1 MATEVKR
8 RRGTTVEHSTF
19 TGAVAEL
26 TVDLTKDT
34 VVVHDGATQGGF
46 PLLREDFDNVPTTA
60 PFTHI
65 TLDTAIFDTAY
76 TETESETQGTLYWNQ
91 DEETL
96 SLVTN
101 GQTIELG
108 QKTEIHVKNQT
119 GAQIDKGEVVYASGT
134 VGNSGRILIT
144 KMIADG
150 TVPAKRIMGVTA
162 ENIANGVDGKII
174 TFGKLKNINTSSF
187 SDGDILYASATT
199 AGALQNTEPSQ
210 ANGHVSLPIAYVI
223 HAHSNG
229 QIFIRV
235 TPIDENEYQNYDAG
249 LADIAGLTPTDS
261 TIIVGDGTNW
271 VAESGATA
279 RASLG
284 LTIGTHVQAW
294 DAQLDDIAGLTPT
307 DGNFIVGNGSNFVAE
322 SGNTARTSL
331 GLGTSDDVQFDD
343 LTLTG
348 VLRTNEIDAQADLV
362 WDDTNNTEIWNTSDY
377 YINGALNI
385 ASNVYITD
393 QLDVGES
400 LTVGT
405 TLDVTGNTTI
415 SGTLDA
421 PTLNTGQG
429 DNELYAMNQNV
440 RTSDSVTF
448 GALTVSGATILSS
461 TLQVDGTVTVNDDI
475 ETADFSSWFTTTP
488 SGFQI
493 SQAGVGDFRTLY
505 IDELV
510 AKAFTAD
517 VAQALAGS
525 DILTKSVAKL
535 NASFVVPSVGA
546 SVSITVEDLEGLS
559 GLQVFEAGD
568 HVRARVVDSTS
579 GLTILDVYGTVSNYA
594 SVAGGTQTW
603 DYTITYAGASN
614 GAVGKT
620 VNKGNIL
627 LDYGTSG
634 SFYIERTV
642 LDRSSGSD
650 FTKVPYN
657 RIVQWTNTVSGSP
670 RAGDPDTVIT
680 VITQSGNLANLTS
693 TYSNVSGFG
702 FFGDNTFLTGSLL
715 VGDLSKA
722 GNYLEYTGSTMNV
735 VTDTFALTAGSM
747 TIDSTN
753 GVVVDS
759 NNFFKQDS
767 TFSFGGGLL
776 SGTSSTLAISG
787 SGASINVST
796 FDLDATDLDI
806 TNSNGGLIQIAHDTT
821 TIPIKFGKT
830 NVGNAPN
837 YDGKYGL
844 EIGSNNYWKVVD
856 GFTTAADYVEFRVG
870 TGTNFIDFDGTN
882 IDIDVDT
889 FDLTAGSMT
898 IDSTDGITIGANDF
912 FKQDKTFSFGG
923 GILSGTSSTVSISG
937 SGATIDVSTFNLNA
951 TTLVI
956 DSATNS
962 GKIAL
967 GATPP
972 SSIASGSGIYFDGT
986 GDALIGDAT
995 GNRIK
1000 FDFSASALEIQSDDF
1015 DLSAG
1020 NLLIDSGT
1028 TSLGGYTPTNATS
1041 IITNADFS
1049 STVNFKDHPLD
1060 PSTPSNP
1067 SGDFGYL
1074 DDSVGWEA
1082 DRTGSS
1088 TFSYDASGDY
1098 VQFTID
1104 SSNGSNAIKM
1114 WQDEGWSDSGTSGT
1128 LSSYFGKTLT
1138 YTFDIRTAP
1147 TANGFQYGEL
1157 FLRVYAYKNI
1167 TDNTQASG
1175 YDYFQIAETK
1185 IVPSDLSGS
1194 SSTSID
1200 VSAVIRSDYQAIR
1213 WSVEFDNFDTTSKAQ
1228 DQYIFVYDVTLGA
1241 YDQTKVTLNSNGLS
1255 VFNSPIKQFTADSNG
1270 FEMVGMDIKTGGLQV
1285 PDIGSVQNLK
1295 TPDVGYLS
1303 VGAVDVGSSF
1313 RLYIKDSDGNAKY
1326 VTISTS

>member
-46 PLLREDFDNVPTTA
+46 PLLREDFSNVPTTA

-65 TLDTAIFDTAY
+65 TLDTAIFDTTY
-76 TETESETQGTLYWNQ
+76 SETGNETQGTLYWNS
-91 DEETL
+91 DEETI

-101 GQTIELG
+101 GESFELG
-108 QKTEIHVKNQT
+108 QKTEIHVRNNT
-119 GAQIDKGEVVYASGT
+119 GSQINKGEVVYASGT
-134 VGNSGRILIT
+134 VGNSGRILIS

-150 TVPAKRIMGVTA
+150 TVTAKRIMGVAA
-162 ENIANGVDGKII
+162 ENIANSTDGKII

-187 SDGDILYASATT
+187 SDGDILYVSSTT
-199 AGALQNTEPSQ
+199 AGAFQNTEPSQ

-235 TPIDENEYQNYDAG
+235 TPIDENEYQDYDAG
-249 LADIAGLTPTDS
+249 LTDIAGLTPTDS
-261 TIIVGDGTNW
+261 NFIVGDGTNW

-279 RASLG
+279 LASLG
-284 LTIGTHVQAW
+284 AQAQ
-294 DAQLDDIAGLTPT
+294 DPQLDDIAGLTPT
-307 DGNFIVGNGSNFVAE
+307 DGNFIVGNGTNFVAE

-331 GLGTSDDVQFDD
+331 GLGTSDSPTFNG
-343 LTLTG
+343 LTSTG
-348 VLRTNEIDAQADLV
+348 VIITDEID
-362 WDDTNNTEIWNTSDY
+362 TTSITWNTSTLEWDATPSEKFNNPVF
-377 YINGALNI
+377 IGT
-385 ASNVYITD
+385 S
-393 QLDVGES
+393 LDVDNGINADQHVHAGSYLKADTYLEVGTS
-400 LTVGT
+400 ATIGT
-405 TLDVTGNTTI
+405 TLNVTGAATLSTLDVSGNTTVGGTLSVTGNTTI

-448 GALTVSGATILSS
+448 GALIVSGATILSS

-603 DYTITYAGASN
+603 DYTITYAGASD

-702 FFGDNTFLTGSLL
+702 FFGDNTFLTGALL

-722 GNYLEYTGSTMNV
+722 GNYLEYNGSALNV
-735 VTDTFALTAGSM
+735 VTG
-747 TIDSTN
+747 
-753 GVVVDS
+753 
-759 NNFFKQDS
+759 
-767 TFSFGGGLL
+767 
-776 SGTSSTLAISG
+776 
-787 SGASINVST
+787 
-796 FDLDATDLDI
+796 
-806 TNSNGGLIQIAHDTT
+806 
-821 TIPIKFGKT
+821 
-830 NVGNAPN
+830 
-837 YDGKYGL
+837 
-844 EIGSNNYWKVVD
+844 
-856 GFTTAADYVEFRVG
+856 
-870 TGTNFIDFDGTN
+870 
-882 IDIDVDT
+882 
-889 FDLTAGSMT
+889 
-898 IDSTDGITIGANDF
+898 
-912 FKQDKTFSFGG
+912 
-923 GILSGTSSTVSISG
+923 
-937 SGATIDVSTFNLNA
+937 TFNLA
-951 TTLVI
+951 TPTLVI
-956 DSATNS
+956 DSTNNKVALGTSANSITIDGTEVGFIADGAGEFKAYADANNYIRLANSALDIKAESFDLETSTVLLNSAGNGRLIVGADADNQLVDDGVGFFVEGNGDFRVGTIQQGTDSYIKFDGSTVSIVTDTFDLATSTLVVDSANN
-962 GKIAL
+962 KIAL
-967 GATPP
+967 GA
-972 SSIASGSGIYFDGT
+972 SADSITIDGTEVGFIADGT
-986 GDALIGDAT
+986 GEFKAFLDANNYIRLANSALDIKAGSFDLATTNLIIDSANELITLGSGNVVTLGKIDANNFGLSLDTHNFWKVSSGEYFFKVGTADNFISFDTSSEELSIDTDTFNLSAGELVIDSSIDKKIVISDGSEAIIAIGD
-995 GNRIK
+995 
-1000 FDFSASALEIQSDDF
+1000 FDFSAEVEDTSSSTATS
-1015 DLSAG
+1015 S
-1020 NLLIDSGT
+1020 ST
-1028 TSLGGYTPTNATS
+1028 TNIKTNATA
-1041 IITNADFS
+1041 TNSATNMDSGFGTYTSAS
-1049 STVNFKDHPLD
+1049 STAVN
-1060 PSTPSNP
+1060 SNFITLRRDYNNTRGKWIRVEFDYSAP
-1067 SGDFGYL
+1067 AANNE
-1074 DDSVGWEA
+1074 SVGDLA
-1082 DRTGSS
+1082 IG
-1088 TFSYDASGDY
+1088 
-1098 VQFTID
+1098 FTI
-1104 SSNGSNAIKM
+1104 N
-1114 WQDEGWSDSGTSGT
+1114 
-1128 LSSYFGKTLT
+1128 YFGKTVEQLNRNPNDT
-1138 YTFDIRTAP
+1138 SA
-1147 TANGFQYGEL
+1147 
-1157 FLRVYAYKNI
+1157 V
-1167 TDNTQASG
+1167 
-1175 YDYFQIAETK
+1175 
-1185 IVPSDLSGS
+1185 SGS
-1194 SSTSID
+1194 VDEYLFIPD
-1200 VSAVIRSDYQAIR
+1200 
-1213 WSVEFDNFDTTSKAQ
+1213 
-1228 DQYIFVYDVTLGA
+1228 GA
-1241 YDQTKVTLNSNGLS
+1241 SYSFIQ
-1255 VFNSPIKQFTADSNG
+1255 VFALAP
-1270 FEMVGMDIKTGGLQV
+1270 TGGLDNV
-1285 PDIGSVQNLK
+1285 APDVHGRINLTNLAVTEISNTHTYTDIGNSGFRVYNSGGRNKLDFTDGK
-1295 TPDVGYLS
+1295 AEGTFETLS
-1303 VGAVDVGSSF
+1303 IGSWEF
-1313 RLYIKDSDGNAKY
+1313 VLDSDGNLELQY
-1326 VTISTS
+1326 DGTLVQQFTRPT

>member
-8 RRGTTVEHSTF
+8 RRGSDSDHVGF

-26 TVDLTKDT
+26 TVNTDDWT
-34 VVVHDGATQGGF
+34 VHVHDGTNNYGY
-46 PLLREDFDNVPTTA
+46 PLLRQDFDNVPTTA

-65 TLDTAIFDTAY
+65 TLDTAIFDTTY
-76 TETESETQGTLYWNQ
+76 TETGSETQGTLYWNS

-101 GQTIELG
+101 GESFELG

-119 GAQIDKGEVVYASGT
+119 GAQINKGEVVYASGT

-144 KMIADG
+144 KMIANG
-150 TVPAKRIMGVTA
+150 TIPAKRIMGVTA
-162 ENIANGVDGKII
+162 ENIADGADGKII
-174 TFGKLKNINTSSF
+174 TFGKLKNIDTSSF
-187 SDGDILYASATT
+187 SDGDILYVSAST
-199 AGALQNTEPSQ
+199 AGAFQNTEPAQ
-210 ANGHVSLPIAYVI
+210 ASGHVSLPIGYVI

-235 TPIDENEYQNYDAG
+235 TPIDENEYQDYDAG
-249 LADIAGLTPTDS
+249 LTDIAGLTPSDGNF
-261 TIIVGDGTNW
+261 IVGDGSNW

-279 RASLG
+279 LASLG
-284 LTIGTHVQAW
+284 AQAQ
-294 DAQLDDIAGLTPT
+294 DPQLDDIAGLTPT
-307 DGNFIVGNGSNFVAE
+307 DGNFIVGNGTNFVAE

-343 LTLTG
+343 LTLSG
-348 VLRTNEIDAQADLV
+348 VLRTNEIDTQADLV
-362 WDDTNNTEIWNTSDY
+362 WNTSTEVWNTSDY
-377 YINGALNI
+377 YISGALNI
-385 ASNVYITD
+385 AGSVYITD
-393 QLDVGES
+393 ELDVAES
-400 LTVGT
+400 VSIGT
-405 TLDVTGNTTI
+405 TLNVTGNTTI

-440 RTSDSVTF
+440 QTSDSVTF
-448 GALTVSGATILSS
+448 GALTVSGATVLSS
-461 TLQVDGTVTVNDDI
+461 TLQVDGTITVNDDI

-488 SGFQI
+488 AGFQI

-594 SVAGGTQTW
+594 SVSGGTQTW

-657 RIVQWTNTVSGSP
+657 RIVKWTNTVSGSP

-693 TYSNVSGFG
+693 TYSNVTGFG

-753 GVVVDS
+753 GIVVDA
-759 NNFFKQDS
+759 NNFFKQDN

-830 NVGNAPN
+830 DTGNAPN

-856 GFTTAADYVEFRVG
+856 GFVDAADYVEFRVG
-870 TGTNFIDFDGTN
+870 TGTNFIDFDGTT
-882 IDIDVDT
+882 IDINVDTFNLNTTNLDISSANQNIVIGTGSALMTVGKLSSAEQGIKIDSGGITNQNYWKLGQGDVQFKVGDGTNFLSFNENAGTFEINTDT
-889 FDLTAGSMT
+889 FDLTAGNLRIKSAGT
-898 IDSTDGITIGANDF
+898 TYPSASANTEVTTSDVSDFRLATLANGFNTSSLAINNNRWVKFQFDYSQSVPAGSFTAGITV
-912 FKQDKTFSFGG
+912 T
-923 GILSGTSSTVSISG
+923 LE
-937 SGATIDVSTFNLNA
+937 VSTNNSTFTDYGLFSDTRIDFN
-951 TTLVI
+951 
-956 DSATNS
+956 TN
-962 GKIAL
+962 
-967 GATPP
+967 
-972 SSIASGSGIYFDGT
+972 YFVADN
-986 GDALIGDAT
+986 AT
-995 GNRIK
+995 GNRLNVVDQSDSTKTEFK
-1000 FDFSASALEIQSDDF
+1000 FTSSQNGSCTGTITMYFYVNEKDTTTHIRFNVLDSSGVTLSGASATNI
-1015 DLSAG
+1015 
-1020 NLLIDSGT
+1020 GT
-1028 TSLGGYTPTNATS
+1028 RDYNPVTEL
-1041 IITNADFS
+1041 
-1049 STVNFKDHPLD
+1049 
-1060 PSTPSNP
+1060 NP
-1067 SGDFGYL
+1067 SGIFTRL
-1074 DDSVGWEA
+1074 SDSL
-1082 DRTGSS
+1082 
-1088 TFSYDASGDY
+1088 
-1098 VQFTID
+1098 IL
-1104 SSNGSNAIKM
+1104 SNGN
-1114 WQDEGWSDSGTSGT
+1114 
-1128 LSSYFGKTLT
+1128 T
-1138 YTFDIRTAP
+1138 YID
-1147 TANGFQYGEL
+1147 YSL
-1157 FLRVYAYKNI
+1157 I
-1167 TDNTQASG
+1167 T
-1175 YDYFQIAETK
+1175 
-1185 IVPSDLSGS
+1185 
-1194 SSTSID
+1194 
-1200 VSAVIRSDYQAIR
+1200 
-1213 WSVEFDNFDTTSKAQ
+1213 
-1228 DQYIFVYDVTLGA
+1228 
-1241 YDQTKVTLNSNGLS
+1241 
-1255 VFNSPIKQFTADSNG
+1255 
-1270 FEMVGMDIKTGGLQV
+1270 
-1285 PDIGSVQNLK
+1285 
-1295 TPDVGYLS
+1295 
-1303 VGAVDVGSSF
+1303 
-1313 RLYIKDSDGNAKY
+1313 
-1326 VTISTS
+1326 

>member
-46 PLLREDFDNVPTTA
+46 PLLREDFSNVPTTA

-65 TLDTAIFDTAY
+65 TLDTAIFDTTY
-76 TETESETQGTLYWNQ
+76 TETGSEAQGTLYWNS

-101 GQTIELG
+101 GESIELG
-108 QKTEIHVKNQT
+108 QKVEIHVKNQT

-134 VGNSGRILIT
+134 VGASGRILVT

-150 TVPAKRIMGVTA
+150 TVAAKRVLGVAA
-162 ENIANGVDGKII
+162 ENIANGADGKVIK
-174 TFGKLKNINTSSF
+174 FGKLRQINTSTF
-187 SDGDILYASATT
+187 SDGDILWVSTT
-199 AGALQNTEPSQ
+199 VAGAFQNTEPSQ
-210 ANGHVSLPIAYVI
+210 SAGDIALPIAYVVYSS
-223 HAHSNG
+223 ASVG
-229 QIFIRV
+229 EIFIRV
-235 TPIDENEYQNYDAG
+235 TPIDENEYQDYDAG
-249 LADIAGLTPTDS
+249 LQDIAGLTPTDS
-261 TIIVGDGTNW
+261 NIIVGDGTNW
-271 VAESGATA
+271 VAESGDTA

-307 DGNFIVGNGSNFVAE
+307 DGNFIVGNGTNFVAE

-348 VLRTNEIDAQADLV
+348 VLRTNEIDTQSDLV
-362 WDDTNNTEIWNTSDY
+362 WNTSTEVWNTSDY
-377 YINGALNI
+377 YISGALNI
-385 ASNVYITD
+385 AGSVYITD
-393 QLDVGES
+393 DLNVAES

-440 RTSDSVTF
+440 QTSDSVTF

-559 GLQVFEAGD
+559 GFQVFEAGD

-579 GLTILDVYGTVSNYA
+579 GLAIFDVYGTVSNYA

-634 SFYIERTV
+634 SYYIERTV
-642 LDRSSGSD
+642 LDRSGTTD

-670 RAGDPDTVIT
+670 NPLDNDTVIT

-702 FFGDNTFLTGSLL
+702 FFGENTFLTGALL

-722 GNYLEYTGSTMNV
+722 SNYLEYNGSALNIVTG
-735 VTDTFALTAGSM
+735 TFNLATPTLV
-747 TIDSTN
+747 IDSTN
-753 GVVVDS
+753 NKVA
-759 NNFFKQDS
+759 
-767 TFSFGGGLL
+767 L
-776 SGTSSTLAISG
+776 GTSANSITIDGTEVGFIADGAGEFKAYADANNYIRLANS
-787 SGASINVST
+787 A
-796 FDLDATDLDI
+796 LDI
-806 TNSNGGLIQIAHDTT
+806 KAESFKLETSTVVLNSAGNGRLI
-821 TIPIKFGKT
+821 
-830 NVGNAPN
+830 VGADADNQLVG
-837 YDGKYGL
+837 DGVGFFVT
-844 EIGSNNYWKVVD
+844 GD
-856 GFTTAADYVEFRVG
+856 GNFRVG
-870 TGTNFIDFDGTN
+870 TIQQGTDSYIKFDGSTVSIVTNTFDLATSTLVVDSANNKIALGASADSITIDGTEVGFIADGTGEFKAFLDANNFIRLADSSLNIKSQQFNLESSTIQLGDSIELITSEITTTYDYSGSTLVFSGLFNNTYNYFGYLEDIDDVNPDGYVFRVGDATNFMELNTSNN
-882 IDIDVDT
+882 IAKIKFDT
-889 FDLTAGSMT
+889 FDLTSGNL
-898 IDSTDGITIGANDF
+898 GI
-912 FKQDKTFSFGG
+912 KSE
-923 GILSGTSSTVSISG
+923 GTSFPSTSINDSSTSTPNTSFLSNVEVVPIDASDNNTVRFKFDYSVNFSTSFSTNFKIRVEGRLTGTTTWQDITLYTDLEYIQHAYTIVTQTLGTINVANESG
-937 SGATIDVSTFNLNA
+937 PTEVFLR
-951 TTLVI
+951 
-956 DSATNS
+956 
-962 GKIAL
+962 
-967 GATPP
+967 
-972 SSIASGSGIYFDGT
+972 
-986 GDALIGDAT
+986 AT
-995 GNRIK
+995 G
-1000 FDFSASALEIQSDDF
+1000 
-1015 DLSAG
+1015 
-1020 NLLIDSGT
+1020 
-1028 TSLGGYTPTNATS
+1028 
-1041 IITNADFS
+1041 
-1049 STVNFKDHPLD
+1049 
-1060 PSTPSNP
+1060 
-1067 SGDFGYL
+1067 
-1074 DDSVGWEA
+1074 
-1082 DRTGSS
+1082 
-1088 TFSYDASGDY
+1088 
-1098 VQFTID
+1098 
-1104 SSNGSNAIKM
+1104 
-1114 WQDEGWSDSGTSGT
+1114 
-1128 LSSYFGKTLT
+1128 
-1138 YTFDIRTAP
+1138 
-1147 TANGFQYGEL
+1147 
-1157 FLRVYAYKNI
+1157 
-1167 TDNTQASG
+1167 
-1175 YDYFQIAETK
+1175 
-1185 IVPSDLSGS
+1185 SGS
-1194 SSTSID
+1194 SQYAGTITFYLF
-1200 VSAVIRSDYQAIR
+1200 VSPDS
-1213 WSVEFDNFDTTSKAQ
+1213 NFDGFRLALDEVGGTASSANASN
-1228 DQYIFVYDVTLGA
+1228 ISGISYDSNLELNPNGVFIRLSDTL
-1241 YDQTKVTLNSNGLS
+1241 VNSNGNIFQDRAL
-1255 VFNSPIKQFTADSNG
+1255 
-1270 FEMVGMDIKTGGLQV
+1270 L
-1285 PDIGSVQNLK
+1285 
-1295 TPDVGYLS
+1295 
-1303 VGAVDVGSSF
+1303 
-1313 RLYIKDSDGNAKY
+1313 
-1326 VTISTS
+1326 TS

>member
-1 MATEVKR
+1 M
-8 RRGTTVEHSTF
+8 
-19 TGAVAEL
+19 
-26 TVDLTKDT
+26 
-34 VVVHDGATQGGF
+34 
-46 PLLREDFDNVPTTA
+46 
-60 PFTHI
+60 
-65 TLDTAIFDTAY
+65 
-76 TETESETQGTLYWNQ
+76 
-91 DEETL
+91 
-96 SLVTN
+96 
-101 GQTIELG
+101 
-108 QKTEIHVKNQT
+108 
-119 GAQIDKGEVVYASGT
+119 
-134 VGNSGRILIT
+134 
-144 KMIADG
+144 
-150 TVPAKRIMGVTA
+150 
-162 ENIANGVDGKII
+162 
-174 TFGKLKNINTSSF
+174 
-187 SDGDILYASATT
+187 
-199 AGALQNTEPSQ
+199 
-210 ANGHVSLPIAYVI
+210 
-223 HAHSNG
+223 
-229 QIFIRV
+229 
-235 TPIDENEYQNYDAG
+235 
-249 LADIAGLTPTDS
+249 
-261 TIIVGDGTNW
+261 
-271 VAESGATA
+271 
-279 RASLG
+279 
-284 LTIGTHVQAW
+284 
-294 DAQLDDIAGLTPT
+294 
-307 DGNFIVGNGSNFVAE
+307 
-322 SGNTARTSL
+322 
-331 GLGTSDDVQFDD
+331 
-343 LTLTG
+343 
-348 VLRTNEIDAQADLV
+348 RTNEIDTQADLV
-362 WDDTNNTEIWNTSDY
+362 WNTSTEVWNTSDY
-377 YINGALNI
+377 YISGALNI
-385 ASNVYITD
+385 AGSVYITD
-393 QLDVGES
+393 ELDVAES
-400 LTVGT
+400 VSIGT
-405 TLDVTGNTTI
+405 TLNVTGNTTI

-429 DNELYAMNQNV
+429 DNELYAMNQDV
-440 RTSDSVTF
+440 QTSDSVTF
-448 GALTVSGATILSS
+448 GALTVSGATVLSS
-461 TLQVDGTVTVNDDI
+461 TLQVDGTITVNDDI

-488 SGFQI
+488 AGFQI

-546 SVSITVEDLEGLS
+546 SVSITVEDLEGLTAS
-559 GLQVFEAGD
+559 QVFEAGD

-594 SVAGGTQTW
+594 SVSGGTQTW

-657 RIVQWTNTVSGSP
+657 RIVKWTNTVSGSP

-693 TYSNVSGFG
+693 TYSNVTGFG

-753 GVVVDS
+753 GIVVDA
-759 NNFFKQDS
+759 NNFFKQDN

-830 NVGNAPN
+830 DTGNAPN

-856 GFTTAADYVEFRVG
+856 GFVDAADYVEFRVG

-898 IDSTDGITIGANDF
+898 IDSTNGITIGANDF

-923 GILSGTSSTVSISG
+923 GILSGTATTLSISG
-937 SGATIDVSTFNLNA
+937 AGATIDVST
-951 TTLVI
+951 
-956 DSATNS
+956 
-962 GKIAL
+962 
-967 GATPP
+967 
-972 SSIASGSGIYFDGT
+972 
-986 GDALIGDAT
+986 
-995 GNRIK
+995 
-1000 FDFSASALEIQSDDF
+1000 F

-1028 TSLGGYTPTNATS
+1028 TSLSGYTPTNATS
-1041 IITNADFS
+1041 IITNSDFS

-1088 TFSYDASGDY
+1088 TFSYNASGDY

-1104 SSNGSNAIKM
+1104 SSNGSNAVNM
-1114 WQDEGWSDSGTSGT
+1114 WQDEGYSDSGTSGT

-1147 TANGFQYGEL
+1147 TTNAFQYGEL

-1200 VSAVIRSDYQAIR
+1200 VSAVIRDDYEAIR

-1228 DQYIFVYDVTLGA
+1228 DQYIFIFGVTLGA

-1326 VTISTS
+1326 VTIST

>member
-19 TGAVAEL
+19 TGAIAEL

-46 PLLREDFDNVPTTA
+46 PLLREDLSNVPTTA

-65 TLDTAIFDTAY
+65 TLDTAIFDTTY

-108 QKTEIHVKNQT
+108 QKIEVHVKNQT
-119 GAQIDKGEVVYASGT
+119 GSQIDKGEVVYASGT
-134 VGNSGRILIT
+134 LGASGRILVT

-150 TVPAKRIMGVTA
+150 TIAAKRILGVAA
-162 ENIANGVDGKII
+162 ENIANGADGKVVK
-174 TFGKLKNINTSSF
+174 FGKIRKVDTSAYSN
-187 SDGDILYASATT
+187 GDILWVSTT
-199 AGALQNTEPSQ
+199 VAGAFQNTEPSQ
-210 ANGHVSLPIAYVI
+210 SAGDIALPIAYVVYSS
-223 HAHSNG
+223 SNNG
-229 QIFIRV
+229 EIFVRV

-249 LADIAGLTPTDS
+249 LTDIAGLTPTDS
-261 TIIVGDGTNW
+261 NFIVGDGTNW

-284 LTIGTHVQAW
+284 AQAQ
-294 DAQLDDIAGLTPT
+294 DPQLDDIAGLTPT
-307 DGNFIVGNGSNFVAE
+307 DGNFIVGNGTNFVAE

-348 VLRTNEIDAQADLV
+348 VLRTNEIDTQSDLV
-362 WDDTNNTEIWNTSDY
+362 WNTSTEVWNTSDY
-377 YINGALNI
+377 YISGALNI
-385 ASNVYITD
+385 AGSVYITD
-393 QLDVGES
+393 DLNVAES

-429 DNELYAMNQNV
+429 DNELYAMNQDV
-440 RTSDSVTF
+440 QTTDGVIFDTLSVTNSATI
-448 GALTVSGATILSS
+448 GSTLDVTGATTLNS
-461 TLQVDGTVTVNDDI
+461 TLEVDGTITVNDDI

-488 SGFQI
+488 TGYQI

-535 NASFVVPSVGA
+535 NESFIVPSVGA

-702 FFGDNTFLTGSLL
+702 FFGENTFLTGALL

-830 NVGNAPN
+830 NDSNSPN

-856 GFTTAADYVEFRVG
+856 GFQTASDYVEFRVG
-870 TGTNFIDFDGTN
+870 TGTNFIDFDGTT
-882 IDIDVDT
+882 IDIEVDT
-889 FDLTAGSMT
+889 FDL
-898 IDSTDGITIGANDF
+898 
-912 FKQDKTFSFGG
+912 
-923 GILSGTSSTVSISG
+923 
-937 SGATIDVSTFNLNA
+937 NA
-951 TTLVI
+951 QTLVI
-956 DSATNS
+956 DSGTNN

-1185 IVPSDLSGS
+1185 IVSSDLSGS

>member
-8 RRGTTVEHSTF
+8 RRGTTSEHASF

-34 VVVHDGATQGGF
+34 VVVHDGATQAGF
-46 PLLREDFDNVPTTA
+46 PLLREDFSNAIFTVPDARYLLESNNLSDLDNVSTA
-60 PFTHI
+60 RDNLGLGASDDVTFNTVTADLIGDVTGNI
-65 TLDTAIFDTAY
+65 TGDVTGDLTGAIHVQGKNDTG
-76 TETESETQGTLYWNQ
+76 GTLTKGTPVYI
-91 DEETL
+91 
-96 SLVTN
+96 S
-101 GQTIELG
+101 GQVAQGQQFTIG
-108 QKTEIHVKNQT
+108 VADSD
-119 GAQIDKGEVVYASGT
+119 GSGT
-134 VGNSGRILIT
+134 MPSIGILS
-144 KMIADG
+144 ANVNDN
-150 TVPAKRIMGVTA
+150 AMGDIVTH
-162 ENIANGVDGKII
+162 
-174 TFGKLKNINTSSF
+174 GKLIGIDTSSF
-187 SDGDILYASATT
+187 TVGDELFIGSSGTLVNTPPTGESNL
-199 AGALQNTEPSQ
+199 LQK
-210 ANGHVSLPIAYVI
+210 IAKVI
-223 HAHSNG
+223 RVDSTDG
-229 QIFIRV
+229 QIYIMGAGRTNAVPNLDEGKIFAGDANNKAV
-235 TPIDENEYQNYDAG
+235 TTNVIDVN
-249 LADIAGLTPTDS
+249 IASNLV
-261 TIIVGDGTNW
+261 TIN
-271 VAESGATA
+271 
-279 RASLG
+279 
-284 LTIGTHVQAW
+284 
-294 DAQLDDIAGLTPT
+294 
-307 DGNFIVGNGSNFVAE
+307 N
-322 SGNTARTSL
+322 
-331 GLGTSDDVQFDD
+331 D
-343 LTLTG
+343 LTVTG
-348 VLRTNEIDAQADLV
+348 VVRTNELDAQADLV
-362 WDDTNNTEIWNTSDY
+362 WNTATEVWNTSDY
-377 YINGALNI
+377 YFTGAINLAGSL
-385 ASNVYITD
+385 YITD
-393 QLDVGES
+393 ELDVAES

-448 GALTVSGATILSS
+448 GALTVSGATVLSS
-461 TLQVDGTVTVNDDI
+461 TLQVDGTITVNDDI

-535 NASFVVPSVGA
+535 NASFVVPNVGA

-657 RIVQWTNTVSGSP
+657 RIVKWTNTVSGSP

-735 VTDTFALTAGSM
+735 VTDTF
-747 TIDSTN
+747 
-753 GVVVDS
+753 
-759 NNFFKQDS
+759 
-767 TFSFGGGLL
+767 
-776 SGTSSTLAISG
+776 
-787 SGASINVST
+787 
-796 FDLDATDLDI
+796 DLDATDLDI

-830 NVGNAPN
+830 NTGSAPN

-856 GFTTAADYVEFRVG
+856 GFVDAADYVEFRVG
-870 TGTNFIDFDGTN
+870 TGTNFIDFNGTT
-882 IDIDVDT
+882 IDIEVDT
-889 FDLTAGSMT
+889 FDL
-898 IDSTDGITIGANDF
+898 
-912 FKQDKTFSFGG
+912 
-923 GILSGTSSTVSISG
+923 
-937 SGATIDVSTFNLNA
+937 NA
-951 TTLVI
+951 QTLVI
-956 DSATNS
+956 DSGTNN

-972 SSIASGSGIYFDGT
+972 TGITSGSGIYFDGT

-1028 TSLGGYTPTNATS
+1028 TSLGSYTPTDATS

-1185 IVPSDLSGS
+1185 IVSSDLSGS

>member
-1 MATEVKR
+1 
-8 RRGTTVEHSTF
+8 
-19 TGAVAEL
+19 
-26 TVDLTKDT
+26 
-34 VVVHDGATQGGF
+34 
-46 PLLREDFDNVPTTA
+46 
-60 PFTHI
+60 
-65 TLDTAIFDTAY
+65 
-76 TETESETQGTLYWNQ
+76 LYWNS

-101 GQTIELG
+101 GESIELG
-108 QKTEIHVKNQT
+108 QKVEIHVKNQT

-134 VGNSGRILIT
+134 VGASGRILVT

-150 TVPAKRIMGVTA
+150 TVAAKRVLGVAA
-162 ENIANGVDGKII
+162 ENIADGADGKVIK
-174 TFGKLKNINTSSF
+174 FGKLRQINTSTF
-187 SDGDILYASATT
+187 SDGDILWVSTT
-199 AGALQNTEPSQ
+199 VAGGFQNSEPVQ
-210 ANGHVSLPIAYVI
+210 ADGEIALPIAYVVYSS
-223 HAHSNG
+223 ASVG
-229 QIFIRV
+229 EIFIRV
-235 TPIDENEYQNYDAG
+235 TPIDENEYQDYNAG

-261 TIIVGDGTNW
+261 NFIVGNGTNW

-279 RASLG
+279 LASLG
-284 LTIGTHVQAW
+284 AQAQ
-294 DAQLDDIAGLTPT
+294 DPQLDDIAGLTPT
-307 DGNFIVGNGSNFVAE
+307 DGNFIVGNGTNFVAE

-348 VLRTNEIDAQADLV
+348 VLRTNEIDTQADLV
-362 WDDTNNTEIWNTSDY
+362 WDDTNNTEVWNTSDY

-415 SGTLDA
+415 LGTLDA

-440 RTSDSVTF
+440 RTSDNVTF

-579 GLTILDVYGTVSNYA
+579 GLAIFDVYGTVSNY
-594 SVAGGTQTW
+594 STVAGGTQTW

-715 VGDLSKA
+715 VGDLSKS

-753 GVVVDS
+753 GVVVDA

-830 NVGNAPN
+830 NAGNAPN

-856 GFTTAADYVEFRVG
+856 GFDAAADYVEFRVG

-898 IDSTDGITIGANDF
+898 IDSTDGITIGVNDF

-923 GILSGTSSTVSISG
+923 GLLSGTATTLSISG
-937 SGATIDVSTFNLNA
+937 AGATIDVSTFEL
-951 TTLVI
+951 TTTNIRI
-956 DSATNS
+956 DNSFDRTNS
-962 GKIAL
+962 NI
-967 GATPP
+967 T
-972 SSIASGSGIYFDGT
+972 SSVTYSDTLQFSGIFLDSDNYLGHITDVDT
-986 GDALIGDAT
+986 
-995 GNRIK
+995 
-1000 FDFSASALEIQSDDF
+1000 SANSGYLF
-1015 DLSAG
+1015 RVG
-1020 NLLIDSGT
+1020 GT
-1028 TSLGGYTPTNATS
+1028 TSNFLEVNEAGSIAKINFDTFTLDAT
-1041 IITNADFS
+1041 
-1049 STVNFKDHPLD
+1049 
-1060 PSTPSNP
+1060 
-1067 SGDFGYL
+1067 
-1074 DDSVGWEA
+1074 
-1082 DRTGSS
+1082 
-1088 TFSYDASGDY
+1088 DASGGIK
-1098 VQFTID
+1098 ID
-1104 SSNGSNAIKM
+1104 SDNELIQLEDASRVRTQVDVNFGTFSLTETVKYNAD
-1114 WQDEGWSDSGTSGT
+1114 DETLILQSTPYQTGAIQITKGDSFYIDIEAELITFGTLGDGDSAYITVEVYGGTTSGSQT
-1128 LSSYFGKTLT
+1128 NLISSYIGDDLGSVGQRNIVRFSAHSYTYEYINVKITVNSNDGDLNGQFRLKENVVVKSYDSQTRVSLDGVYVNSSNNQYARLT
-1138 YTFDIRTAP
+1138 RS
-1147 TANGFQYGEL
+1147 ANEL
-1157 FLRVYAYKNI
+1157 VGILK
-1167 TDNTQASG
+1167 
-1175 YDYFQIAETK
+1175 
-1185 IVPSDLSGS
+1185 LSGLP
-1194 SSTSID
+1194 TKKPQTTGI
-1200 VSAVIRSDYQAIR
+1200 VYN
-1213 WSVEFDNFDTTSKAQ
+1213 DNG
-1228 DQYIFVYDVTLGA
+1228 TL
-1241 YDQTKVTLNSNGLS
+1241 K
-1255 VFNSPIKQFTADSNG
+1255 
-1270 FEMVGMDIKTGGLQV
+1270 
-1285 PDIGSVQNLK
+1285 
-1295 TPDVGYLS
+1295 
-1303 VGAVDVGSSF
+1303 
-1313 RLYIKDSDGNAKY
+1313 
-1326 VTISTS
+1326 IS

>member
-34 VVVHDGATQGGF
+34 VVVHDGATQAGF
-46 PLLREDFDNVPTTA
+46 PLLREDFSNVPTTA

-65 TLDTAIFDTAY
+65 TLDTAIFDTTY

-108 QKTEIHVKNQT
+108 QKIEVHVKNQT
-119 GAQIDKGEVVYASGT
+119 GSQIDKGEVVYASGT
-134 VGNSGRILIT
+134 LGASGRILVT

-150 TVPAKRIMGVTA
+150 TIAAKRILGVAA
-162 ENIANGVDGKII
+162 ENIANGADGKVVK
-174 TFGKLKNINTSSF
+174 FGKIRKVDTSAYSN
-187 SDGDILYASATT
+187 GDILWVSTT
-199 AGALQNTEPSQ
+199 VAGAFQNTEPSQ
-210 ANGHVSLPIAYVI
+210 SAGDIALPIAYVVYSS
-223 HAHSNG
+223 SNNG
-229 QIFIRV
+229 EIFVRV

-249 LADIAGLTPTDS
+249 LTDIAGLTPTDS
-261 TIIVGDGTNW
+261 NFIVGDGTNW

-284 LTIGTHVQAW
+284 AQAQ
-294 DAQLDDIAGLTPT
+294 DPQLDDIAGLTPT
-307 DGNFIVGNGSNFVAE
+307 DGNFIVGNGTNFVAE

-331 GLGTSDDVQFDD
+331 GLGTSDSPTFDG
-343 LTLTG
+343 LTSTG
-348 VLRTNEIDAQADLV
+348 VIITDEIDTTSITWNVSTLEWDADPSEKF
-362 WDDTNNTEIWNTSDY
+362 NNPVFIGTS
-377 YINGALNI
+377 
-385 ASNVYITD
+385 
-393 QLDVGES
+393 LDVDNGINADQHIHAGTYLKADTYLEVGTS
-400 LTVGT
+400 ATIGT
-405 TLDVTGNTTI
+405 TLDVSGNTTIGGTLSVTGNTTI

-448 GALTVSGATILSS
+448 DTLAVTNNATVGGTLGVTGDATFDTSILLDAAAKFESEEGYLSGFTGSGFNLSKVSSLYRLELDDMFIRGALFASELII
-461 TLQVDGTVTVNDDI
+461 N
-475 ETADFSSWFTTTP
+475 
-488 SGFQI
+488 QI
-493 SQAGVGDFRTLY
+493 SA
-505 IDELV
+505 IN
-510 AKAFTAD
+510 
-517 VAQALAGS
+517 GS
-525 DILTKSVAKL
+525 DILSPGRGKVESI
-535 NASFVVPSVGA
+535 ASNF
-546 SVSITVEDLEGLS
+546 
-559 GLQVFEAGD
+559 
-568 HVRARVVDSTS
+568 
-579 GLTILDVYGTVSNYA
+579 YTVSDPQGGNYA
-594 SVAGGTQTW
+594 SF
-603 DYTITYAGASN
+603 
-614 GAVGKT
+614 AVGDIVIVQQVRPNDNQLIKRI
-620 VNKGNIL
+620 V
-627 LDYGTSG
+627 
-634 SFYIERTV
+634 RTV
-642 LDRSSGSD
+642 TDVTDNVVELAVLSGAPSDSGAIQVGDIIVAIGSTSNADRQANIFRTVTEADSPYVRVNDGISSWAH
-650 FTKVPYN
+650 
-657 RIVQWTNTVSGSP
+657 WTGY
-670 RAGDPDTVIT
+670 DKLKL
-680 VITQSGNLANLTS
+680 QYGNLDNLNTLH
-693 TYSNVSGFG
+693 SNVSGYG
-702 FFGDNTFLTGSLL
+702 FYGENTFLTGALL

-722 GNYLEYTGSTMNV
+722 SNYLEYNGSALNVVTGTFNLATPTLVIDSTNNKVALGTSANSITIDGTEVGFIADGAGEFKAYADANNYIRLANSALDIKAESFDLETSTVVLNSASNGRLIVGADADNQLVDDGVGFFVTGDGNFRVGTIQQGSDSYIKFDGSTV
-735 VTDTFALTAGSM
+735 SIVTDTF
-747 TIDSTN
+747 D
-753 GVVVDS
+753 
-759 NNFFKQDS
+759 
-767 TFSFGGGLL
+767 
-776 SGTSSTLAISG
+776 LA
-787 SGASINVST
+787 
-796 FDLDATDLDI
+796 
-806 TNSNGGLIQIAHDTT
+806 
-821 TIPIKFGKT
+821 
-830 NVGNAPN
+830 
-837 YDGKYGL
+837 
-844 EIGSNNYWKVVD
+844 
-856 GFTTAADYVEFRVG
+856 
-870 TGTNFIDFDGTN
+870 
-882 IDIDVDT
+882 
-889 FDLTAGSMT
+889 AGSMT
-898 IDSTDGITIGANDF
+898 IDSTDGITIGNNDF

-972 SSIASGSGIYFDGT
+972 TGITTGSGIYFDGT

-1185 IVPSDLSGS
+1185 IVSSDLSGS

>member
-8 RRGTTVEHSTF
+8 RRGSTSDHSGF
-19 TGAVAEL
+19 IGAVAEL

-34 VVVHDGATQGGF
+34 VVVHDGQNQGGF
-46 PLLREDFDNVPTTA
+46 PLLREDFTHANWTT
-60 PFTHI
+60 PDGRY
-65 TLDTAIFDTAY
+65 L
-76 TETESETQGTLYWNQ
+76 NQ
-91 DEETL
+91 SSNL
-96 SLVTN
+96 SDL
-101 GQTIELG
+101 
-108 QKTEIHVKNQT
+108 
-119 GAQIDKGEVVYASGT
+119 
-134 VGNSGRILIT
+134 
-144 KMIADG
+144 
-150 TVPAKRIMGVTA
+150 P
-162 ENIANGVDGKII
+162 
-174 TFGKLKNINTSSF
+174 NTS
-187 SDGDILYASATT
+187 T
-199 AGALQNTEPSQ
+199 ARTNLGVAIGTDVQ
-210 ANGHVSLPIAYVI
+210 AYN
-223 HAHSNG
+223 
-229 QIFIRV
+229 
-235 TPIDENEYQNYDAG
+235 AG
-249 LADIAGLTPTDS
+249 LADIAGLTPTNS
-261 TIIVGDGTNW
+261 NFIVGDGTNW

-279 RASLG
+279 LASLG
-284 LTIGTHVQAW
+284 AQAQ
-294 DAQLDDIAGLTPT
+294 DPQLDDIAALTPT
-307 DGNFIVGNGSNFVAE
+307 DGNFIVGNGSNFITE

-331 GLGTSDDVQFDD
+331 GLGTADSPTFNG
-343 LTLTG
+343 LTSTG
-348 VLRTNEIDAQADLV
+348 VIITDEIDTTSITWNVSTQV
-362 WDDTNNTEIWNTSDY
+362 WNATPSEKFNNP
-377 YINGALNI
+377 
-385 ASNVYITD
+385 VYISTS
-393 QLDVGES
+393 LDVDNGINADQHVHAGTYLKADTYLEVGTS
-400 LTVGT
+400 ATIGT
-405 TLDVTGNTTI
+405 TLNVTGATTLNSTLSVTGNTTI

-475 ETADFSSWFTTTP
+475 KTADFSSWFTTTP

-579 GLTILDVYGTVSNYA
+579 GLAIFDVYGTVSNY
-594 SVAGGTQTW
+594 STVAGGTQTW

-715 VGDLSKA
+715 VGDLSKS

-753 GVVVDS
+753 GVVVDA

-830 NVGNAPN
+830 NVGSAPN

-870 TGTNFIDFDGTN
+870 TGTNFIDFNGSLIDIQTTSFNLNTANLDISSANQNIVIGTGTALITLGRIDSNNKGIKIDSDTISNENYWKLTQDNVLFKVGDGTN
-882 IDIDVDT
+882 FLSFNEGAGTFEINTDT
-889 FDLTAGSMT
+889 FDLTAGNLRIKSAGTTYPSANTGNTSNDAGGRLDNGGSTGGTFTKLDLT
-898 IDSTDGITIGANDF
+898 INDSKYIKFQFDYS
-912 FKQDKTFSFGG
+912 FSRSGG
-923 GILSGTSSTVSISG
+923 SLTPDLEVEILEKVSGSFRSISLFNYDNSYFLNSNYVKVVASTG
-937 SGATIDVSTFNLNA
+937 LALNVTNLSDNNKLALRFTNTNTSNFVGVITFYVQVTTKGTAT
-951 TTLVI
+951 
-956 DSATNS
+956 
-962 GKIAL
+962 AL
-967 GATPP
+967 
-972 SSIASGSGIYFDGT
+972 
-986 GDALIGDAT
+986 AL
-995 GNRIK
+995 K
-1000 FDFSASALEIQSDDF
+1000 FTD
-1015 DLSAG
+1015 
-1020 NLLIDSGT
+1020 
-1028 TSLGGYTPTNATS
+1028 
-1041 IITNADFS
+1041 
-1049 STVNFKDHPLD
+1049 STVN
-1060 PSTPSNP
+1060 T
-1067 SGDFGYL
+1067 
-1074 DDSVGWEA
+1074 
-1082 DRTGSS
+1082 TGE
-1088 TFSYDASGDY
+1088 
-1098 VQFTID
+1098 V
-1104 SSNGSNAIKM
+1104 
-1114 WQDEGWSDSGTSGT
+1114 E
-1128 LSSYFGKTLT
+1128 
-1138 YTFDIRTAP
+1138 
-1147 TANGFQYGEL
+1147 
-1157 FLRVYAYKNI
+1157 YKR
-1167 TDNTQASG
+1167 
-1175 YDYFQIAETK
+1175 Y
-1185 IVPSDLSGS
+1185 
-1194 SSTSID
+1194 
-1200 VSAVIRSDYQAIR
+1200 
-1213 WSVEFDNFDTTSKAQ
+1213 
-1228 DQYIFVYDVTLGA
+1228 
-1241 YDQTKVTLNSNGLS
+1241 
-1255 VFNSPIKQFTADSNG
+1255 
-1270 FEMVGMDIKTGGLQV
+1270 
-1285 PDIGSVQNLK
+1285 
-1295 TPDVGYLS
+1295 
-1303 VGAVDVGSSF
+1303 
-1313 RLYIKDSDGNAKY
+1313 
-1326 VTISTS
+1326 